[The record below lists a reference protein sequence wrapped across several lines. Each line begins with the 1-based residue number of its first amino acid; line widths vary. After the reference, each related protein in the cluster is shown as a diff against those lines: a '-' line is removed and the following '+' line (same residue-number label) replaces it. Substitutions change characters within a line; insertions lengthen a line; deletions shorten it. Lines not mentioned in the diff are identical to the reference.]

1 MFVYIMVNFCGKYGK
16 IERKNS
22 ILRFILIYMK
32 SCKILLIVSNRDVF
46 LEKILYKYGL
56 YFYF

>member
-1 MFVYIMVNFCGKYGK
+1 MFVYIIMVNFCGKYGK
-16 IERKNS
+16 IKRK
-22 ILRFILIYMK
+22 IVLRFILIYMK